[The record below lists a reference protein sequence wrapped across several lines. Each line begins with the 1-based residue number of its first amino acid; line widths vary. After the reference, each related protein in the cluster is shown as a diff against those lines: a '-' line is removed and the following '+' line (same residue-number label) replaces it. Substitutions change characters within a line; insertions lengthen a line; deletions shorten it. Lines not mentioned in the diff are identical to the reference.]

1 MTTKGQ
7 RRTHARVT
15 EEETGGDTRTG
26 RHRRQQPSRT
36 GRGIAQENAAQ
47 GVGDQGRP
55 TGTGAQTFVSLVLYP
70 PPCVTS
76 N

>member
-26 RHRRQQPSRT
+26 LHRRPQPSRT
-36 GRGIAQENAAQ
+36 GRGIAQENATG
-47 GVGDQGRP
+47 GVGDQGCP
-55 TGTGAQTFVSLVLYP
+55 AGSGAQTFVSLVLYP
-70 PPCVTS
+70 HLA
-76 N
+76 